1 MAVEFHHLGL
11 LAQARGILFDEAE
24 GLYQTALEYLEDLG
38 DRRGVGD
45 ECRQL
50 GVLFHEQQ
58 RYDDALKWYTQAR
71 EIFEQM
77 GDVQRMV
84 RTYGQLGMIA
94 EEQDDLPG
102 ALEWVARTH
111 QLVVENDLPMV
122 VQVKAHLGRLRDKFG
137 DQEFQKWW
145 QDYTGEPA
153 PTDLDVDTSTIL

>member
-1 MAVEFHHLGL
+1 MPPVGS
-11 LAQARGILFDEAE
+11 
-24 GLYQTALEYLEDLG
+24 AL
-38 DRRGVGD
+38 
-45 ECRQL
+45 
-50 GVLFHEQQ
+50 HEQK

-71 EIFEQM
+71 EIFEEL

-94 EEQDDLPG
+94 EEQDDLQG

-111 QLVVENDLPMV
+111 QLVVEHDLPVV
-122 VQVKAHLGRLRDKFG
+122 VQVKAHLGRLRDKYG
-137 DQEFQKWW
+137 DQEFQTWW